1 MDGLYSL
8 PKKRIINNKEHQRY
22 KYKHI
27 IVITITK
34 YLDKILQI
42 QYQKFNSKSGNPMK
56 KNMIIEAEEVEPT
69 EKPMVKKVNE
79 LQMMVEKVYPTDD
92 FGKGIIPLT
101 FEVMEMLDV
110 SVGEAVE
117 IEGERKTVARVWK
130 ANILDGLTEDTVRID
145 TFIRYNAKVSVGD
158 RVTLRKAK
166 IVPAK
171 KITIA
176 PLEEEKLHITGEME
190 DRIKYNI
197 RERYLVKEDI
207 VPIRKDVLEIIDD
220 SQEVKKQTVEFMVT
234 QVTPSKSTVVIT
246 NDTQISFEKSAVGYR
261 KKHVSYEDIGGLGD
275 KLAEIREAIELP
287 MKQPKLFKKLKI
299 SPPKGLILHGIPGTG
314 KTMIARAVAD
324 EIGAN
329 FYYIAGPEIM
339 KGGYGQS
346 EEWIRNLFADAAK
359 NMPSIIFIDEIDSV
373 AAKREE
379 SGEVERRIV
388 SQLLTVMDG
397 MMDTTQVF
405 VIAATNRI
413 HSLDP
418 ALRRPGRFDREIEIG
433 APDTAGREE
442 IIQIHSR
449 AMPLEGYPKIKRLEA
464 ALKKAK
470 DGEKDVDVPN
480 DDGQNQISQTQI
492 TQTQIAELAKKLST
506 AKEQYEL
513 NAKTLFKELSLKT
526 QGYVGA
532 DLAAL
537 CREAALSAVKRI
549 APTVDL
555 DENLSDEI
563 LETLVV
569 TNKDFDRALKNSE
582 PSALREI
589 FVEIPKV
596 SWDDIGG
603 LDIVKQQIVETV
615 EWPLK
620 YPEKFQKFGIEPPSG
635 ILLYGP
641 PGTGKTMLAQ
651 AVAHE
656 SDASFISIKSTEL
669 LQKWVGDSEKA
680 VKEIFRK
687 AKQASPAIIFFD
699 EIDAFGTI
707 RESGSVGTRSVAESA
722 LNQMLVEMDGIERLK
737 DVFIIAATN
746 RPDTLDLALIRP
758 GRLDRLVY
766 VGAPDLPGRKAVFGI
781 YLKNTPIAEDVSIDI
796 LAEITDRYTGADIE
810 AVCREAV
817 MTALRED
824 IDTTV
829 VTFSHFEKAL
839 EEIRPTIGEDL
850 NEQYQK
856 MADYIK
862 QKDRPDDDYFMAYR

>member
-1 MDGLYSL
+1 
-8 PKKRIINNKEHQRY
+8 
-22 KYKHI
+22 
-27 IVITITK
+27 
-34 YLDKILQI
+34 
-42 QYQKFNSKSGNPMK
+42 
-56 KNMIIEAEEVEPT
+56 
-69 EKPMVKKVNE
+69 
-79 LQMMVEKVYPTDD
+79 
-92 FGKGIIPLT
+92 
-101 FEVMEMLDV
+101 
-110 SVGEAVE
+110 
-117 IEGERKTVARVWK
+117 
-130 ANILDGLTEDTVRID
+130 
-145 TFIRYNAKVSVGD
+145 
-158 RVTLRKAK
+158 
-166 IVPAK
+166 
-171 KITIA
+171 
-176 PLEEEKLHITGEME
+176 
-190 DRIKYNI
+190 
-197 RERYLVKEDI
+197 
-207 VPIRKDVLEIIDD
+207 
-220 SQEVKKQTVEFMVT
+220 
-234 QVTPSKSTVVIT
+234 
-246 NDTQISFEKSAVGYR
+246 ISFEKSVVGYR

-275 KLAEIREAIELP
+275 KLVEIREAIELP

-299 SPPKGLILHGIPGTG
+299 SPPKGLILYGIPGTG

-359 NMPSIIFIDEIDSV
+359 NAPSIIFIDEIDSI

-397 MMDTTQVF
+397 MMDTAQVF

-433 APDTAGREE
+433 TPDAAGREE
-442 IIQIHSR
+442 IIQIHAR
-449 AMPLEGYPKIKRLEA
+449 AMPLEGYPKMKRLEA
-464 ALKKAK
+464 AFRKAK
-470 DGEKDVDVPN
+470 EEKKDADAL
-480 DDGQNQISQTQI
+480 DEEAQTE
-492 TQTQIAELAKKLST
+492 QTQIADLTKKLAA

-513 NAKTLFKELSLKT
+513 NAKTLFKELASKT

-537 CREAALSAVKRI
+537 CREAALNAVKRI

-589 FVEIPKV
+589 FVEIPEV
-596 SWDDIGG
+596 SWEDIGG
-603 LDIVKQQIVETV
+603 LENVKQQIIETV

-651 AVAHE
+651 AIAHE

-687 AKQASPAIIFFD
+687 AKQASPTIIFFD

-707 RESGSVGTRSVAESA
+707 RESSSIGTRSVAESA

-746 RPDTLDLALIRP
+746 RPDILDPALIRP

-766 VGAPDLPGRKAVFGI
+766 VGAPDFAGRKAVFEI
-781 YLKNTPIAEDVSIDI
+781 YLKNTPIAEDVRIGD
-796 LAEITDRYTGADIE
+796 LAEITERYTGADIE

-817 MTALRED
+817 MIALRED
-824 IDTTV
+824 IDAKAI
-829 VTFSHFEKAL
+829 TFAHFEKAL

-850 NEQYQK
+850 NEQYEK

-862 QKDRPDDDYFMAYR
+862 QKDRHDDDYFMAYR

>member
-1 MDGLYSL
+1 
-8 PKKRIINNKEHQRY
+8 
-22 KYKHI
+22 
-27 IVITITK
+27 
-34 YLDKILQI
+34 
-42 QYQKFNSKSGNPMK
+42 MK
-56 KNMIIEAEEVEPT
+56 KNMIIEAEEVEPI
-69 EKPMVKKVNE
+69 EKPAIRKVNE
-79 LQMMVEKVYPTDD
+79 LQMVVEKVYPTDD

-101 FEVMEMLDV
+101 LDVMGMLGV

-130 ANILDGLTEDTVRID
+130 ANILEGLMEDTVRID
-145 TFIRYNAKVSVGD
+145 TFIRYNAKVSIGD

-190 DRIKYNI
+190 ERIKYNI

-207 VPIRKDVLEIIDD
+207 VPIRKDVLEISDD
-220 SQEVKKQTVEFMVT
+220 SQPEMKKQTVEFMVT
-234 QVTPSKSTVVIT
+234 QVTPSKSMVVIT
-246 NDTQISFEKSAVGYR
+246 DETLISFEKSVVGYR

-275 KLAEIREAIELP
+275 KLVEIREAIELP

-299 SPPKGLILHGIPGTG
+299 SPPKGLILYGIPGTG

-359 NMPSIIFIDEIDSV
+359 NAPSIIFIDEIDSI

-397 MMDTTQVF
+397 MMDTAQVF

-433 APDTAGREE
+433 TPDAAGREE
-442 IIQIHSR
+442 IIQIHAR
-449 AMPLEGYPKIKRLEA
+449 AMPLEGYPKMKRLEA
-464 ALKKAK
+464 AFRKAK
-470 DGEKDVDVPN
+470 EEKKDADAL
-480 DDGQNQISQTQI
+480 DEEAQTE
-492 TQTQIAELAKKLST
+492 QTQIADLTKKLAA

-513 NAKTLFKELSLKT
+513 NAKTLFKELASKT

-537 CREAALSAVKRI
+537 CREAALNAVKRI

-589 FVEIPKV
+589 FVEIPEV
-596 SWDDIGG
+596 SWEDIGG
-603 LDIVKQQIVETV
+603 LENVKQQIIETV

-651 AVAHE
+651 AIAHE

-687 AKQASPAIIFFD
+687 AKQASPTIIFFD

-707 RESGSVGTRSVAESA
+707 RESSSIGTRSVAESA

-746 RPDTLDLALIRP
+746 RPDILDPALIRP

-766 VGAPDLPGRKAVFGI
+766 VGAPDFAGRKAVFEI
-781 YLKNTPIAEDVSIDI
+781 YLKNTPIAEDVRIGD
-796 LAEITDRYTGADIE
+796 LAEITERYTGADIE

-817 MTALRED
+817 MIALRED
-824 IDTTV
+824 IDAKAI
-829 VTFSHFEKAL
+829 TFAHFEKAL

-850 NEQYQK
+850 NEQYEK

-862 QKDRPDDDYFMAYR
+862 QKDRHDDDYFMAYR

>member
-1 MDGLYSL
+1 
-8 PKKRIINNKEHQRY
+8 
-22 KYKHI
+22 
-27 IVITITK
+27 
-34 YLDKILQI
+34 
-42 QYQKFNSKSGNPMK
+42 MK
-56 KNMIIEAEEVEPT
+56 KNMIIEAEEVEPI
-69 EKPMVKKVNE
+69 EKPAVRKVNE

-101 FEVMEMLDV
+101 LDVMGMLGV

-130 ANILDGLTEDTVRID
+130 ANILEGLMEDTVRID
-145 TFIRYNAKVSVGD
+145 TFIRYNAKVSIGD

-190 DRIKYNI
+190 ERIKYNI

-207 VPIRKDVLEIIDD
+207 VPIRKDVLEISDD
-220 SQEVKKQTVEFMVT
+220 SQPEMKKQTVEFMVT
-234 QVTPSKSTVVIT
+234 QVTPSKSMVVIT
-246 NDTQISFEKSAVGYR
+246 DETLISFEKSVVGYR

-275 KLAEIREAIELP
+275 KLVEIREAIELP

-299 SPPKGLILHGIPGTG
+299 SPPKGLILYGIPGTG

-359 NMPSIIFIDEIDSV
+359 NAPSIIFIDEIDSI

-397 MMDTTQVF
+397 MMDTAQVF

-433 APDTAGREE
+433 TPDAAGREE
-442 IIQIHSR
+442 IIQIHAR
-449 AMPLEGYPKIKRLEA
+449 AMPLEGYPKMKRLEA
-464 ALKKAK
+464 AFRKAK
-470 DGEKDVDVPN
+470 EEKKDADAL
-480 DDGQNQISQTQI
+480 DEEAQTE
-492 TQTQIAELAKKLST
+492 QTQIADLTKKLAA

-513 NAKTLFKELSLKT
+513 NAKTLFKELASKT

-537 CREAALSAVKRI
+537 CREAALNAVKRI

-589 FVEIPKV
+589 FVEIPEV
-596 SWDDIGG
+596 SWEDIGG
-603 LDIVKQQIVETV
+603 LENVKQQIIETV

-651 AVAHE
+651 AIAHE

-687 AKQASPAIIFFD
+687 AKQASPTIIFFD

-707 RESGSVGTRSVAESA
+707 RESSSIGTRSVAESA

-746 RPDTLDLALIRP
+746 RPDILDPALIRP

-766 VGAPDLPGRKAVFGI
+766 VGAPDFAGRKAVFEI
-781 YLKNTPIAEDVSIDI
+781 YLKNTPIAEDVRIGD
-796 LAEITDRYTGADIE
+796 LAEITERYTGADIE

-817 MTALRED
+817 MIALRED
-824 IDTTV
+824 IDAKAI
-829 VTFSHFEKAL
+829 TFAHFEKAL

-850 NEQYQK
+850 NEQYEK

-862 QKDRPDDDYFMAYR
+862 QKDRHDDDYFMAYR